1 MRKLL
6 TGLLIILMVV
16 PLARAGT
23 IGGSAAFLV
32 SMADKTTDV
41 QKLSLTLLAL
51 SYASKPLGGSVNDEI
66 NSLALELINAQNPDG
81 GWGYRIGQ
89 ASDVLDTGYAVVAL
103 VNALQYVEADKIK
116 TIRNGIDRA
125 VSYLLSAEGEDGW
138 GYVPDTEPSF
148 YPTAIALWAL
158 GEYGYSYVYPFIKGA
173 VLFLN
178 YSKPEIPENE
188 ALALKVIAYHAV
200 DYTVPE
206 GLVERIIGLLY
217 TGDLTM
223 KERAMLTYALE
234 LVRPF
239 DFNTAR
245 LVTELEGLGKGG
257 ANYTYWFTRPS
268 FYLVPSRTIETTAY
282 ALMAISIPAMHI
294 GAISPPEN
302 PYWLPCDA
310 LLKLQNPDG
319 GWPIKKG
326 EPSQEMATYYALKVI
341 DKCYHSNET
350 VQKAINWTESAYGR
364 DMNGTFSTKYFYALE
379 TLLSLGLLNESERR
393 DAIEYIFNSTLRG
406 YDYIWGNSL
415 GPQPYET
422 ALAVKALLD
431 LGVPETDWR
440 ITKAIS
446 WILSV
451 GNGRG
456 WGIIVRTRYY
466 TYTLG
471 PNVPM
476 TIEILDI
483 LKGLVPAGELKSYA
497 DWLVSQRINGGW
509 APFKAYYDSFA
520 GRWVYGRPTVYLT
533 VRATD
538 LLSNFGYNFTNETL
552 SFVLKARDEGRI
564 NDWSLDT
571 AMAIDYLCRFK
582 FIPPVTLYEIENA
595 FLTGENFTVI
605 GVGINATEIVLALR
619 KFFGDH
625 FKPSNGTSL
634 GSGYYVVVA
643 PYGAYNISNYNPYV
657 GFRLS
662 DGGVILGNY
671 TAPMVDSIAVV
682 PGSTAK
688 GMVLFVL
695 YGDNSR
701 WMAEELFTTGFVKYL
716 RGNAMLIVNE
726 NGRIRQLVVG

>member
-1 MRKLL
+1 MKKLL
-6 TGLLIILMVV
+6 AGLLVILMVV
-16 PLARAGT
+16 PLVRAGT

-32 SMADKTTDV
+32 SMADKTSEV

-66 NSLALELINAQNPDG
+66 NSLALELIKAQNPDG
-81 GWGYRIGQ
+81 GWGYRLGQ
-89 ASDVLDTGYAVVAL
+89 TSDVLDTGYAVVAL
-103 VNALQYVEADKIK
+103 VNALPYVEADKSK
-116 TIRNGIDRA
+116 TVRNGIDRA
-125 VSYLLSAEGEDGW
+125 VSYLLSARGEDGW
-138 GYVPDTEPSF
+138 GYIPGTKPSF

-158 GEYGYSYVYPFIKGA
+158 GDYGYSYVYPFMKGP

-200 DYTVPE
+200 GYQVPE
-206 GLVERIIGLLY
+206 KLIEKVIGLLY
-217 TGDLTM
+217 TGGITM

-257 ANYTYWFTRPS
+257 ADYTYWFTKPS
-268 FYLVPSRTIETTAY
+268 FYLVPSQTVETTAY

-294 GAISPPEN
+294 GTISPPKN
-302 PYWLPCDA
+302 PYWLPCNA

-326 EPSQEMATYYALKVI
+326 EPSQEIATYYALKVI
-341 DKCYHSNET
+341 DRCYHSNET
-350 VQKAINWTESAYGR
+350 VQRAINWTEMAYRR

-379 TLLSLGLLNESERR
+379 TLLSLGLLNETEKRE
-393 DAIEYIFNSTLRG
+393 AIEYIFNSTMKG
-406 YDYIWGNSL
+406 YDYVWGNFL

-431 LGVPETDWR
+431 LGVPPTDWR
-440 ITKAIS
+440 IRKAVS

-451 GNGRG
+451 GNGKG
-456 WGIIVRTRYY
+456 WGIIVKTRYY

-476 TIEILDI
+476 TIEILDV
-483 LKGLVPAGELKSYA
+483 LKDIVPTRELKSYA
-497 DWLVSQRINGGW
+497 NWLASQRINGGW

-533 VRATD
+533 VKATD
-538 LLSNFGYNFTNETL
+538 LLSEFGYNFTNETL
-552 SFVLKARDEGRI
+552 SLVLKARDSGEI
-564 NDWSLDT
+564 NDWTLDT
-571 AMAIDYLCRFK
+571 ALAIEYLCRFK
-582 FIPPVTLYEIENA
+582 FIPPVTLYGIENA
-595 FLTGENFTVI
+595 FLSRKNFTVI
-605 GVGINATEIVLALR
+605 GIGVNATEIALALQ
-619 KFFGDH
+619 KFFGGH
-625 FKPSNGTSL
+625 FTPSNKTSL
-634 GSGYYVVVA
+634 ESGYYVVVA
-643 PYGAYNISNYNPYV
+643 PYGAYNISKYNPYV
-657 GFRLS
+657 DFRLF
-662 DGGVILGNY
+662 DGSVMVGNY
-671 TAPMVDSIAVV
+671 TGPMVDSIAVI
-682 PGSTAK
+682 PGSTAQ
-688 GMVLFVL
+688 GMVLFVF
-695 YGDNSR
+695 YGDSSR
-701 WMAEELFTTGFVKYL
+701 WMAEELFTTGFIKYL